1 MKGDVYT
8 IGFAGV
14 LGTVC
19 ALLLTGAATF
29 TKPYAE
35 SNAKV
40 EEIVNILSA
49 LGVPFEK
56 GASAQEL
63 EKVYNQSV
71 QEQQRGDL
79 TLYAYSAPG
88 GGVPKAFALRF
99 SGPGLWG
106 PIEGFLALEPD
117 LKTIR
122 AITFYHQEETPGLGG
137 EISADWFK
145 KQFVGKSIVDAAG
158 QPGIRIGGPAGPN
171 AVNAITGATL
181 TCDKLQAI
189 LDGVVKELVEG
200 TNG

>member
-63 EKVYNQSV
+63 EKVYDQSV

-88 GGVPKAFALRF
+88 GGAPKAFALRF